1 MPQRVPYTYKGQ
13 IALDAQRQTA
23 FNGIPIPVSSIEL
36 HSRGRQ
42 HLHEFPHSPGAAP
55 EKLGR
60 GIWHLTVDA
69 SFQVVFAKYPT
80 SYPGDML
87 ALRALYEQQITA
99 TFQHPNG
106 DDFPAFI
113 AGWRQH
119 WNPRLRSG
127 ERVQIEFLE
136 DQRTTF
142 LAAPS
147 STATQGASIA
157 TQQGA
162 LDAQLAAIQ
171 AQLLVSSNDVSI
183 FDALRAASNAVASL
197 SGSVQLYT
205 SLVQAKCAQL
215 QAVCAQ
221 VEQLP
226 SMQSPLAI
234 GILDPLHNIWAA
246 ATSITQSAQ
255 AAQRLG
261 RWTVP
266 QTMTL
271 NAIARTLYGDASRYA
286 DLASLNG
293 ATIRDPNS
301 VPAGTVILYYLPS
314 AGS

>member
-1 MPQRVPYTYKGQ
+1 MPQRVPYTYKAQ

-23 FNGIPIPVSSIEL
+23 FNGIPIPVTGIEV
-36 HSRGRQ
+36 HSQGRQ

-60 GIWHLTVDA
+60 GIWHLTVEC
-69 SFQVVFAKYPT
+69 SFQVVFVKYPT
-80 SYPGDML
+80 SYPGDMR

-113 AGWRQH
+113 ASWRQH
-119 WNPRLRSG
+119 WNPKLRSG

-147 STATQGASIA
+147 STSTQGTSIGV
-157 TQQGA
+157 QQSA
-162 LDAQLAAIQ
+162 LDAQLQAIKS
-171 AQLLVSSNDVSI
+171 QLLVSETDLSV
-183 FDALRAASNAVASL
+183 FDTLRAASNAVASL
-197 SGSVQLYT
+197 TGTVQLYT

-215 QAVCAQ
+215 QSVCAQ

-226 SMQSPLAI
+226 SMQSPLAV
-234 GILDPLHNIWAA
+234 GITDPLHNMWAA
-246 ATSITQSAQ
+246 ATSILQSTQ

-261 RWTVP
+261 RWVVP
-266 QTMTL
+266 ETMSL
-271 NAIARTLYGDASRYA
+271 NAIARTLYGDASRYEE
-286 DLASLNG
+286 LASLNS
-293 ATIRDPNS
+293 ATIRDPNV
-301 VPAGTVILYYLPS
+301 VPAATRILYYLPS
-314 AGS
+314 TGS